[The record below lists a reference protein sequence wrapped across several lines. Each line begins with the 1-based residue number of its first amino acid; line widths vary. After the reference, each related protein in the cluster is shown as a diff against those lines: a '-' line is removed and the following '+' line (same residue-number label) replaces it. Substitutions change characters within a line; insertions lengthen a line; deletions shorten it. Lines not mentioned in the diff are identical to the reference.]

1 MFSDINGFF
10 ICLIQNKFVPLHRE
24 PAPGSACAFGWVC
37 RHIKKAFITLCS
49 DWQKSRKFRT
59 KESGLSN
66 DRCPRDVYILYT
78 RTFYLGVRAHM
89 YISAWAS
96 RCRFYSLR
104 QCESLWQWNDNSRT
118 PRFFI
123 CLLT

>member
-1 MFSDINGFF
+1 M
-10 ICLIQNKFVPLHRE
+10 HRE

-78 RTFYLGVRAHM
+78 RTLLFGCTRAYVHIGVGFALSVLFFKAMREPLAVERQQSDSTLFYMSINLTV
-89 YISAWAS
+89 
-96 RCRFYSLR
+96 
-104 QCESLWQWNDNSRT
+104 
-118 PRFFI
+118 I
-123 CLLT
+123 CIVGSSYATKT